1 MKKFFQII
9 RQSLNGSTNDP
20 STVRIQSYLIL
31 LPILLTMLTFLI
43 IEVWSFIH
51 AIKLGTDYRLSN
63 EIIVVFGMVLSHHLA
78 VLFQRNKSQGIGEIK
93 GSASTST
100 TEPEAQLITEN
111 KETEQPK

>member
-1 MKKFFQII
+1 MKKFFEII
-9 RQSLNGSTNDP
+9 RQSLNGNTNDP

-31 LPILLTMLTFLI
+31 LPILLTMLVFLV

-51 AIKLGTDYRLSN
+51 AIKLGTAYRLSN

-93 GSASTST
+93 GAGSVDDPVTPV
-100 TEPEAQLITEN
+100 EPP
-111 KETEQPK
+111 KEEIIKS